1 VVYPSPPILLQ
12 ITPFNPAT
20 PVKPGT
26 SKRVRR
32 DPGTPTKKYAFSTLE
47 LAPGQYK
54 VPQLLKELN
63 ISHGTWTDIQ
73 TEVAAH

>member
-1 VVYPSPPILLQ
+1 M
-12 ITPFNPAT
+12 TPFDPAT

-32 DPGTPTKKYAFSTLE
+32 DPVTPIKKKYAFSMLE